1 MPSFLPLELEDKR
14 PKEVIIYCKNQKTP
28 LYKMETTP
36 KPPKPPRPKKTK
48 EPSIGEE
55 PIERNQEVF

>member
-1 MPSFLPLELEDKR
+1 
-14 PKEVIIYCKNQKTP
+14 
-28 LYKMETTP
+28 METTL
-36 KPPKPPRPKKTK
+36 KPSKPPRLKKIK